1 MNKNT
6 CSFIVVILCF
16 VLVFAAT
23 VTTYATG
30 NDQNDV
36 NSNSSLNSS
45 ENLNSDQSSE
55 PNTDSSV
62 DSDVNSEASDTS
74 SDTDSDTSSDVSSDV
89 DSNPDVNNGE
99 GNGDGEGENEG
110 EGEDE
115 GDSNGDGDGDSDET
129 TSDTVSKPNS
139 GGISSAGSGG
149 GPTFIDETGSGSD
162 IISGNSSQNNDVTIG
177 TDRPAEE
184 EEFEYYEG
192 EVSTFGR
199 RIGRVIWIPIL
210 MAVLCIAGLV
220 YINVVYKKKFA
231 HTGRSSSGA
240 NSGSLRSSH
249 TPVARRRRK

>member
-1 MNKNT
+1 MNKNI

-45 ENLNSDQSSE
+45 EDLNSDQSSE
-55 PNTDSSV
+55 PDTDSSV
-62 DSDVNSEASDTS
+62 DSDINSDASDESSDVSSDTS
-74 SDTDSDTSSDVSSDV
+74 SDTDST
-89 DSNPDVNNGE
+89 PDVNNGE
-99 GNGDGEGENEG
+99 GNG

-115 GDSNGDGDGDSDET
+115 GDESGDGDSDSDET

-177 TDRPAEE
+177 TDRPAED

-210 MAVLCIAGLV
+210 MAVLCIAGLI

-231 HTGRSSSGA
+231 HTGRTSSGA
-240 NSGSLRSSH
+240 NAGSSHSSH